1 MPEQTM
7 LICKLVNSP
16 GYVVPGALPMKC
28 HECDKSV
35 WISPSSMLWLHD
47 NPEMQIRC
55 MPCAFAHIATHG
67 GAVED
72 LTPAQLEEIE
82 EYLKASGT
90 LR

>member
-1 MPEQTM
+1 MPENKM

-28 HECDKSV
+28 HECDESV

-47 NPEMQIRC
+47 NPEMQISC
-55 MPCAFAHIATHG
+55 IPCAFAHMATHVG
-67 GAVED
+67 TIQD
-72 LTPAQLEEIE
+72 PTPAQIEEIE
-82 EYLKASGT
+82 EYMKSSGE